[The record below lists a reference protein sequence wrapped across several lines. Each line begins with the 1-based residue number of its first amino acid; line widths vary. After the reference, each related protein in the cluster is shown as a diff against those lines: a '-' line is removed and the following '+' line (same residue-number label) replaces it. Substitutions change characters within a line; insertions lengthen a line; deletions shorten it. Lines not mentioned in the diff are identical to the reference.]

1 MKLSIS
7 LDTITTKKGL
17 FIDSE
22 PEAKA
27 ATAAGGLPLAGSERN
42 ATLIDRR

>member
-1 MKLSIS
+1 LTQ
-7 LDTITTKKGL
+7 LPRKKGL

-42 ATLIDRR
+42 ATLIDRG